1 MDKKDNFQTRERKSR
16 NLRLRLL
23 YYFFTMRNLLKT
35 SLRLSLQ
42 DLHKQNL

>member
-23 YYFFTMRNLLKT
+23 YYFFTMRISLKT
-35 SLRLSLQ
+35 SSLLSLQ
-42 DLHKQNL
+42 DLHKYNL